1 MAIKIRKGQ
10 TGADSE
16 LTARLRKL
24 QEASQVPPEP
34 EVAEKI
40 GRAYIDNIMRRRA
53 NASINP
59 KQRDLEIEDYTY
71 IQPDRTLRQQV
82 PPSQMITNPEEME
95 ERLQTIA
102 RDYFP
107 EDDRRGISPKPYS
120 RGRNDF
126 RPREEI
132 SRAKEQELLASRQ
145 QDVRRFKE
153 DIASYLS
160 KEDRES
166 LAEDLISTRF
176 GYVPAEYFGEGEELN
191 VRGLFVGDQGFTG
204 GNRYGIDSQD
214 PNTIAVYTR
223 PSDAEF
229 YPGTMAHE
237 YRHFTGSDEGTEADE
252 LFNRLLDTYTAQ
264 TPEELKDSIYMVI
277 REEAD
282 LLQRFGKREEP
293 GFNVEE
299 SVDELQKIVDSL
311 DDPNVNLSQM
321 FNKVVENSLFVNKFN
336 NVAIEK
342 QTEEKYKPSPF
353 LTELLEAQDLGAQED
368 RRLAEIRKKN
378 LRSSGSF

>member
-1 MAIKIRKGQ
+1 MAIKIKRGQ

-34 EVAEKI
+34 EVAEKT
-40 GRAYIDNIMRRRA
+40 GRAYIDNIMQRRA

-59 KQRDLEIEDYTY
+59 KQRDLEIENYTY
-71 IQPDRTLRQQV
+71 IQPDRILRQQV
-82 PPSQMITNPEEME
+82 PPSRMITNPEEME
-95 ERLQTIA
+95 ERLQAIA
-102 RDYFP
+102 RNYFP
-107 EDDRRGISPKPYS
+107 KDDRSSPKPYS
-120 RGRNDF
+120 RGRIDF
-126 RPREEI
+126 TPREEV
-132 SRAKEQELLASRQ
+132 SRGEEQDFMGARQ

-153 DIASYLS
+153 DMDAYLS

-176 GYVPAEYFGEGEELN
+176 GHIPAEYFGEGEEYSL
-191 VRGLFVGDQGFTG
+191 RGRFVGDQGYSDPYAGF
-204 GNRYGIDSQD
+204 QD
-214 PNTIAVYTR
+214 PNTVAIYTR

-237 YRHFTGSDEGTEADE
+237 YRHFTGSEEGTQADE

-264 TPEELKDSIYMVI
+264 TPEELKDSIDMVI

-282 LLQRFGKREEP
+282 LLQSYKESVEAQHP

-299 SVDELQKIVDSL
+299 SVNELQKIINSL

-321 FNKVVENSLFVNKFN
+321 FNKVVENSLWVSGFN
-336 NVAIEK
+336 DFAKK
-342 QTEEKYKPSPF
+342 QMREEYKPSPF
-353 LTELLEAQDLGAQED
+353 LTELLEAQED
-368 RRLAEIRKKN
+368 RRLADTKK
-378 LRSSGSF
+378 

>member
-1 MAIKIRKGQ
+1 MAIKIRRGQ

-34 EVAEKI
+34 EVAEKT
-40 GRAYIDNIMRRRA
+40 GRAYIDNIMQRRA

-71 IQPDRTLRQQV
+71 IQPDRILRQQV
-82 PPSQMITNPEEME
+82 PPSRMITNPEEME

-107 EDDRRGISPKPYS
+107 RDDRNLTKPYS
-120 RGRNDF
+120 RGMIDF
-126 RPREEI
+126 KPPEEV

-145 QDVRRFKE
+145 QDVRRFKK
-153 DIASYLS
+153 DMDSYLS

-176 GYVPAEYFGEGEELN
+176 GHIPAEYFGEGEEYSL
-191 VRGLFVGDQGFTG
+191 RGRFVGDQGYSDLYAGF
-204 GNRYGIDSQD
+204 QD
-214 PNTIAVYTR
+214 PNTLAVYTR

-264 TPEELKDSIYMVI
+264 TPEELKDSIDMVI
-277 REEAD
+277 REEAG
-282 LLQRFGKREEP
+282 LLQRFGKIEEP

-299 SVDELQKIVDSL
+299 SVDELQKIIDSL
-311 DDPNVNLSQM
+311 DDPNVNLPQM

-353 LTELLEAQDLGAQED
+353 LTELLEAQDLGAQKD

>member
-1 MAIKIRKGQ
+1 VAIKPFYGQ

-34 EVAEKI
+34 EVPEKT

-71 IQPDRTLRQQV
+71 IQPDRILRQQV
-82 PPSQMITNPEEME
+82 PPSRMITNPEEME

-107 EDDRRGISPKPYS
+107 KDDRSSPKPYS
-120 RGRNDF
+120 RGMIDF

-176 GYVPAEYFGEGEELN
+176 GHIPAEYFGEGERHSL
-191 VRGLFVGDQGFTG
+191 RGLFVGDQGYSDPYAGF
-204 GNRYGIDSQD
+204 QD
-214 PNTIAVYTR
+214 PNTVAIYTG

-237 YRHFTGSDEGTEADE
+237 YRHFTGSDQGTQSDE

-264 TPEELKDSIYMVI
+264 TPEELKDTINLLIQKESS
-277 REEAD
+277 
-282 LLQRFGKREEP
+282 LLQSNKKDIERV
-293 GFNVEE
+293 GFNVDE
-299 SVDELQKIVDSL
+299 SVDELKKIKNSL
-311 DDPNVNLSQM
+311 DDPNINLSQK
-321 FNKVVENSLFVNKFN
+321 FNEVVENSLFVSGFN
-336 NVAIEK
+336 DFAKK
-342 QTEEKYKPSPF
+342 QMREEYKPSPF
-353 LTELLEAQDLGAQED
+353 LTELLDAQED
-368 RRLAEIRKKN
+368 KRLADTKK
-378 LRSSGSF
+378 